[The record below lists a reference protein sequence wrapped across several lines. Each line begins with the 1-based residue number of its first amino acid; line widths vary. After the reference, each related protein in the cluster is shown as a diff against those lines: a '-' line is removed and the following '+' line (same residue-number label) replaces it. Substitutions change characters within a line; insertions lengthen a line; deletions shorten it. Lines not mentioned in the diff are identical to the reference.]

1 MPETKSQRST
11 AAKARTTSPSH
22 RGTAKRPKIAVDRS
36 AELSKELSQ
45 SVEDGQR
52 AAIEAVRK
60 FVDAVDHTLPALPH
74 GEGPSRRQEII
85 DSALEMADRLVHTQY
100 DFIRK
105 TVDSARK
112 TLSPSEDTK

>member
-1 MPETKSQRST
+1 MAETKVQGST
-11 AAKARTTSPSH
+11 SAKARATQ
-22 RGTAKRPKIAVDRS
+22 RRPAASRSKTAVDRT
-36 AELSKELSQ
+36 AKLSDEVAQ

-85 DSALEMADRLVHTQY
+85 DSGLEMADRLVHTQY

-105 TVDSARK
+105 AVDSAGKALTRSDGAK
-112 TLSPSEDTK
+112 